1 MARLSIPTAR
11 RVSYAHGYIELGL
24 VAPAA
29 EELDCVVAEDRRSV
43 PVLLARV
50 ELHLADGNWAAL
62 VDAARTVARDDPAQ
76 ERAWI
81 GWAYGQ
87 RRLTALPDARAVL
100 IEGETHHGATSAL
113 LHYNL
118 ACYDCQLGDLPGAR
132 ARLHRAFQLAREFRV
147 LALADPDLVTLRLEI
162 AAMP

>member
-1 MARLSIPTAR
+1 MARPSIPTAR

-24 VAPAA
+24 VAAAA
-29 EELDCVVAEDRRSV
+29 EELDNVVPDDRQTV
-43 PVLLARV
+43 PVLLARI

-62 VDAARTVARDDPAQ
+62 VTAARLAARADPAQ

-81 GWAYGQ
+81 GWAFGQ

-132 ARLHRAFQLAREFRV
+132 ARLQRAFQLAREFRV
-147 LALADPDLVTLRLEI
+147 LALADPDLLSLRAEI